1 MHNIYLILIMYLL
14 FCSCQKKT
22 TDNSVLTPMQD
33 TATANAAICTEQ
45 ADTNI
50 VLKHDTVYPIRT
62 WGFNYKDGIFPC
74 EYRDGGVVIRGFDT
88 DWNGRFYIA
97 GDYPV
102 RVVCYNGTTL
112 EFNRVISTSKGN
124 SATFKLIGDS
134 IWFLEEESHSVLSM
148 HKSGS
153 GIINHYTLP
162 AIQEEDI
169 IHYGEFREKN
179 FIIYTEHPIVHQSCN
194 DNNANFFFHLYKYPA
209 KDIKKISHPDSTLY
223 YEDIINHFPREA
235 SNSFGCDFYKKIND
249 RQIIRFTHQN
259 RFASVMFLENDS
271 NLIYD
276 VILGNI
282 PPSHTCCDYDTYS
295 LNGERHFVGNAC
307 NDMYRLN
314 DYKFIFTGYN
324 METKTFHIME
334 YDLDP
339 KKICPQKTYRKIKE
353 NLYVYKNV

>member
-22 TDNSVLTPMQD
+22 TDNSVLTPLQD

-62 WGFNYKDGIFPC
+62 WSFNYKDGIFPC

-112 EFNRVISTSKGN
+112 EFDRVISTSKGN

-169 IHYGEFREKN
+169 IPHRGGKSVSGGNNQHVSQHRG
-179 FIIYTEHPIVHQSCN
+179 HQGNQQIADGKSEL
-194 DNNANFFFHLYKYPA
+194 FLRV
-209 KDIKKISHPDSTLY
+209 ISMIRTDKQTGGGQSQHDGKSDSHNKGTL
-223 YEDIINHFPREA
+223 
-235 SNSFGCDFYKKIND
+235 S
-249 RQIIRFTHQN
+249 
-259 RFASVMFLENDS
+259 
-271 NLIYD
+271 
-276 VILGNI
+276 
-282 PPSHTCCDYDTYS
+282 
-295 LNGERHFVGNAC
+295 
-307 NDMYRLN
+307 
-314 DYKFIFTGYN
+314 
-324 METKTFHIME
+324 FHIRRT
-334 YDLDP
+334 P
-339 KKICPQKTYRKIKE
+339 RNTGAGTG
-353 NLYVYKNV
+353 VHVF